1 MEQVKFTFSLLG
13 KSLKKQT
20 KTIEDQEKKQIKGI
34 EDHGKL
40 VEPNEL
46 IAKNFNI
53 DSDRIPNEEQRK
65 IFNGLIVERS
75 SEFHNLEKRTNP
87 YNFIYNYKTEGRSPK
102 DFSV

>member
-1 MEQVKFTFSLLG
+1 MEQVKFSFSLLG

-20 KTIEDQEKKQIKGI
+20 KTIEDQDKKQIKGI

-53 DSDRIPNEEQRK
+53 DSDRIPHEEQRK
-65 IFNGLIVERS
+65 IFKLNTKQNIER
-75 SEFHNLEKRTNP
+75 
-87 YNFIYNYKTEGRSPK
+87 
-102 DFSV
+102 V